1 MTEKKYDCS
10 VCNFRDRMI
19 NFCGF
24 CTRRILDEMK
34 EAKGNNAEQNT
45 LSTESESIK
54 QAL

>member
-1 MTEKKYDCS
+1 MTEKEYDCS
-10 VCNFRDRMI
+10 QCNFRDRTI

-24 CTRRILDEMK
+24 CTKRILDEMK

-45 LSTESESIK
+45 LSAKNKSAE